1 MCSMRLENILRS
13 NGIINKH
20 LVMYYFVLL
29 IEAEG
34 TLFPLTRQQHDD
46 MALSRYY
53 CITHGPS
60 INPFTRNLLSSTN
73 HKF

>member
-1 MCSMRLENILRS
+1 MGLEKILRS
-13 NGIINKH
+13 DGIINKH

-34 TLFPLTRQQHDD
+34 KLFPLTRQQHDD